1 MAGRQPGQYVA
12 CQKRQSVSRIPRQYA
27 TMHVFTQKENRLLL
41 LSLARIA
48 PRRLDKRLQ
57 RDGSQEKAGDGT
69 RTRDSLLGRN
79 VLIFFSFYP
88 HFTASLFVES
98 IFPIFLSNFAGGGCY
113 AA

>member
-48 PRRLDKRLQ
+48 PRRLYKRLQ

-69 RTRDSLLGRN
+69 RTRDSLLGRKT
-79 VLIFFSFYP
+79 V
-88 HFTASLFVES
+88 AR
-98 IFPIFLSNFAGGGCY
+98 
-113 AA
+113 